1 MPTAGHVL
9 PDFDAGAVRAGV
21 WKVDDLQTG
30 HVRPLE
36 DLPAAGFGPFDPL
49 GSVARLLGLHV
60 RGTGADAS
68 RGRVR
73 FLGQ

>member
-1 MPTAGHVL
+1 MQTTGNVPPHVDAAAFLAGC
-9 PDFDAGAVRAGV
+9 RQ
-21 WKVDDLQTG
+21 VDDLQTG